1 MLSNLHGI
9 GFIRLD
15 RKNFSESQIMI
26 PTKERNEIDWN
37 TVNRLSE
44 KKRLFYYLNSSVN
57 FIKLANFTSLIGI
70 ISQKNLLFQVSLT
83 LKLFNLSLTTLNRT
97 FFRAIKINI

>member
-44 KKRLFYYLNSSVN
+44 KKDF
-57 FIKLANFTSLIGI
+57 FII
-70 ISQKNLLFQVSLT
+70 
-83 LKLFNLSLTTLNRT
+83 
-97 FFRAIKINI
+97 

>member
-1 MLSNLHGI
+1 
-9 GFIRLD
+9 
-15 RKNFSESQIMI
+15 MI

-37 TVNRLSE
+37 TVNRLLE

-70 ISQKNLLFQVSLT
+70 ISQKSFWLYYQTYFVYSKGLLKT
-83 LKLFNLSLTTLNRT
+83 LI
-97 FFRAIKINI
+97 A